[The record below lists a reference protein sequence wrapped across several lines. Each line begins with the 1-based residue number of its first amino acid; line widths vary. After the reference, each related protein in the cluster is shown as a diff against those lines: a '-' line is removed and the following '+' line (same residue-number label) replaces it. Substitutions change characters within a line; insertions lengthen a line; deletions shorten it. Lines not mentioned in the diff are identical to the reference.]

1 MTTAVTEG
9 KLRVDLSGERP
20 TVSAKELHEALE
32 IGTLFRQWFPR
43 MCEYGFAEGNDY
55 EKVYQKCY
63 SSRTGQTEVDY
74 RISVDMAKHIC
85 MIQRTRKGMMYRQ
98 YFLELE
104 KAWNTPEKV
113 MARALRIA
121 DRQIRELQMRCSLL
135 TAESKQKEQ
144 QLQEA
149 RKKADYLDRIL
160 HCKSLV
166 LTTQI
171 AKDYGMSAVRFNHLL
186 ADLGIQYK
194 MREQWILYA
203 PYQNQGYTASK
214 CYEIPQSD
222 GNLLV
227 KYQTEWTQKGRR
239 FLYLFLKEKGY
250 LPVME
255 QQLTD
260 MAGRG

>member
-113 MARALRIA
+113 LARALRIA

-135 TAESKQKEQ
+135 TAESKQEGTAAAGSQ
-144 QLQEA
+144 EEGGLPGPDPPLQVIG
-149 RKKADYLDRIL
+149 ADHTD
-160 HCKSLV
+160 CKRLWDECSKV
-166 LTTQI
+166 QP
-171 AKDYGMSAVRFNHLL
+171 SACR
-186 ADLGIQYK
+186 
-194 MREQWILYA
+194 
-203 PYQNQGYTASK
+203 P
-214 CYEIPQSD
+214 
-222 GNLLV
+222 GN
-227 KYQTEWTQKGRR
+227 
-239 FLYLFLKEKGY
+239 
-250 LPVME
+250 PV
-255 QQLTD
+255 
-260 MAGRG
+260 